1 MTGDVL
7 RAGFRAALLALV
19 ALAAIG
25 AGPAAGQDLNQA
37 LGRVASAWHRG
48 DAAAIT
54 RLAASSGI
62 SIDVDGRSVGPLAP
76 RQAAAVLRRVFEDR
90 ESVNARG
97 NMTRSVGGS
106 PQRAFGEIAWT
117 TRARGTTIPERATL
131 FVAFVRED
139 EGWRITEIRLI
150 R

>member
-1 MTGDVL
+1 MRRLSPAL
-7 RAGFRAALLALV
+7 RRATTMVALALLAT
-19 ALAAIG
+19 AS
-25 AGPAAGQDLNQA
+25 PAAGQDLERTM
-37 LGRVASAWHRG
+37 GRVAAAWHRG

-62 SIDVDGRSVGPLAP
+62 SLDVDGRSVGPLGP
-76 RQAAAVLRRVFEDR
+76 RQASAVIRRVFEDR
-90 ESVNARG
+90 ESVGARS
-97 NMTRSVGGS
+97 NMTRTVGGS

-139 EGWRITEIRLI
+139 AGWRITEIRLI